1 MKTHPS
7 DKAVRLDQ
15 LMKSYFVIRLCQLL
29 LAPVLLPTISFAADG
44 WRSDDLG
51 QPRASGSCNGVA
63 VPKGADAGES
73 RSLSITGA
81 R

>member
-1 MKTHPS
+1 MRP
-7 DKAVRLDQ
+7 DQ
-15 LMKSYFVIRLCQLL
+15 LMKSYFLTRLCQLL
-29 LAPVLLPTISFAADG
+29 LALVLLPATSFAADG